1 MYFLF
6 HTVME
11 FVQIKSMIVTYNGKE
26 SEKECMCVYI
36 YVYSRITLMYIC
48 NKHNTEIN
56 YTPIKKKTYKEKK
69 RKWKNII
76 LPFTFQESLEM

>member
-56 YTPIKKKTYKEKK
+56 YTPIKKKKPTK
-69 RKWKNII
+69 RKKENEK
-76 LPFTFQESLEM
+76 T

>member
-6 HTVME
+6 HTAME
-11 FVQIKSMIVTYNGKE
+11 FVQIKSMIVTNNGKE
-26 SEKECMCVYI
+26 SEKECTCVYI
-36 YVYSRITLMYIC
+36 YVCSRITLMCIC

-56 YTPIKKKTYKEKK
+56 YTPIKKTYKEKK
-69 RKWKNII
+69 RKRKNII

>member
-36 YVYSRITLMYIC
+36 YICIQQNHFAVYLQQAQ
-48 NKHNTEIN
+48 H
-56 YTPIKKKTYKEKK
+56 
-69 RKWKNII
+69 
-76 LPFTFQESLEM
+76 

>member
-56 YTPIKKKTYKEKK
+56 YTPIKKKNLQREKK
-69 RKWKNII
+69 KMKKHNSSFYLSGI
-76 LPFTFQESLEM
+76 T